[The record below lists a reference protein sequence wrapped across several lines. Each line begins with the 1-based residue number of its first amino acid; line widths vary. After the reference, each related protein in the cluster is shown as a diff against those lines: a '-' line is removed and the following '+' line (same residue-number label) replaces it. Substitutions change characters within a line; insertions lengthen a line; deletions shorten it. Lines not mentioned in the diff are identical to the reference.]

1 MINRGINAKR
11 DDGCQ
16 GAVKNLARVRCSTK
30 ESSTKSKL
38 PVDLLLLHTVLKSSV
53 DTLFAK
59 SCSDMSASSNP
70 QGAKGDRRMFV
81 RFAKVRA
88 GRIGGIQFNLIQSRV
103 FKSSFQ
109 RIPATS
115 AWVLGLAFLVSSLA
129 GLGASAAGLDLPKPS
144 PAAPE
149 CVAYGKAIAANNEQ
163 VIRWKKST
171 ANQFKERG
179 HVLGIV
185 TKIYDDRPSHDHFQ
199 IQLAQEPGA
208 TLEVIYNSAFGALP
222 ELQVGDK
229 VQACGDY
236 ITSTAQSGPY
246 PASPDGAIIHWVHRN
261 PRPSGHDHGFVIVND
276 RLYGFDIGNAARD
289 RRPQPRFLAQ

>member
-1 MINRGINAKR
+1 
-11 DDGCQ
+11 
-16 GAVKNLARVRCSTK
+16 
-30 ESSTKSKL
+30 
-38 PVDLLLLHTVLKSSV
+38 
-53 DTLFAK
+53 
-59 SCSDMSASSNP
+59 
-70 QGAKGDRRMFV
+70 MFV
-81 RFAKVRA
+81 RFARVRA
-88 GRIGGIQFNLIQSRV
+88 GRFGGVQ
-103 FKSSFQ
+103 FKSNQSKLFKNKLQ
-109 RIPATS
+109 QLSANS
-115 AWVLGLAFLVSSLA
+115 AWFLGLAFLVSSLSSVGANA
-129 GLGASAAGLDLPKPS
+129 GGFDLPKPS

-149 CVAYGKAIAANNEQ
+149 CVAYGKVISANNEQ

-276 RLYGFDIGNAARD
+276 RLYGFDIGNAARI
-289 RRPQPRFLAQ
+289 RRPQPRFLLQ